1 MTTVAVP
8 NPDQPDDSGVF
19 ARLAEGDAP
28 AAVAR
33 ELEGWWLKAGVSEVL
48 LGGGNGPVP
57 ALPESV
63 RRFVP
68 RGQEQPPLHRW
79 RIVDGN
85 VLERWEA
92 IERKVNSRDLATIAL
107 IAGNDRVLG
116 WHVTRLPVPSSA
128 KVARI
133 EVVDGEVVC
142 LDGFGRR
149 VASRTLEG
157 PELRDHVLS
166 LQLAPE
172 DDATYNGYY
181 PTLPGNDIAHYDER
195 AFDAA
200 HRGFG
205 VKRSDMA
212 EHQGG
217 EPIRK
222 VNRDENDPND
232 DGYLRGGREIRG
244 GRAEH
249 REATKGMIHM
259 GPGFQAHH
267 DRLVR
272 ERAAEKKAADRL
284 KIELTLRA
292 GPENPM
298 DV

>member
-1 MTTVAVP
+1 MTATLPAP
-8 NPDQPDDSGVF
+8 APDDFGDAAVF
-19 ARLAEGDAP
+19 ARLAVGDADAP
-28 AAVAR
+28 TARVLGAWYERMLAAS
-33 ELEGWWLKAGVSEVL
+33 EGPL
-48 LGGGNGPVP
+48 P
-57 ALPESV
+57 ALPEDV

-68 RGQEQPPLHRW
+68 RGQETPPLHRW

-107 IAGNDRVLG
+107 IAGGDRVLG

-128 KVARI
+128 KVSRI
-133 EVVDGEVVC
+133 TVEDGRVVC
-142 LDGFGRR
+142 RDGFGRE
-149 VASRTLEG
+149 VTPRTLTG
-157 PELRDHVLS
+157 TELREHVLS
-166 LQLAPE
+166 LQIAPE

-195 AFDAA
+195 AFVLGRDAA
-200 HRGFG
+200 GSGRT
-205 VKRSDMA
+205 DMA

-217 EPIRK
+217 EAILKANPE
-222 VNRDENDPND
+222 RDEAGNVVGDP
-232 DGYLRGGREIRG
+232 YLRGGREIRG

-267 DRLVR
+267 DRLVK

-284 KIELTLRA
+284 KIEMTLRA